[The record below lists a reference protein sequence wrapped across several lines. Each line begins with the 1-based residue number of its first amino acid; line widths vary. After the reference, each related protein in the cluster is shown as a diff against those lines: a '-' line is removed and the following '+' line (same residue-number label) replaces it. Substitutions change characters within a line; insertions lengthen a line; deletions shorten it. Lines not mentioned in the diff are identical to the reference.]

1 MRKALVFLGILNDSD
16 LDWMVA
22 AGSRREIARGHVLI
36 EEGKPIDS
44 IYVVLDGALSVSVRG
59 AGDREVARLRSGEIV
74 GEISFVDSRLPTATV
89 QAAENSLV
97 LAIPRGSLQAKL
109 ENDPAFAA
117 RFYRALAV
125 FLADRMR
132 STLGAL
138 GYGTGAAAAEDTY
151 AGEIDPDT
159 LDQTSLAGARFDLL
173 RRRLRTI

>member
-22 AGSRREIARGHVLI
+22 TGTRREVPRGHVLI

-44 IYVVLDGALSVSVRG
+44 VYVVLDGALSVSVRG
-59 AGDREVARLRSGEIV
+59 ARNREVARLLSGEIV
-74 GEISFVDSRLPTATV
+74 GEISFVDSRPPSATV
-89 QAAENSLV
+89 QALENSLV
-97 LAIPRGSLQAKL
+97 LAIARASLQSRL

-125 FLADRMR
+125 LLADRMR

-138 GYGTGAAAAEDTY
+138 GYGTGPRAAEDSY